1 MYVCIYVCFTY
12 LCRVFLLLQTPP
24 FTTTNQV
31 VEWDF
36 GGYKSVLGS
45 NLTVFDG
52 MKDNQNATVSVA
64 MQESRFQGSAKAKRS
79 QALDYYLQNR
89 MANVDELAV
98 CLHTNGRIDG
108 YKVMKTEDIP
118 SSLFRDS
125 AKSAK
130 PAAPAARGS
139 AAAPPQSPQLFSAE
153 AVNRNGATILR
164 FLAEN
169 CKPNQ
174 RGGSTGSYWLHRE
187 AGD

>member
-1 MYVCIYVCFTY
+1 M
-12 LCRVFLLLQTPP
+12 
-24 FTTTNQV
+24 

-52 MKDNQNATVSVA
+52 TRNDQDATLSVA
-64 MQESRFQGSAKAKRS
+64 MQESTYAGSAQAKRS

-98 CLHTNGRIDG
+98 CLHTNGHIDG

-118 SSLFRDS
+118 TSLFRDS

-130 PAAPAARGS
+130 SAKSTKPPPSPASSSSTASSP
-139 AAAPPQSPQLFSAE
+139 SPQLFSAE
-153 AVNRNGATILR
+153 AVNQNGATILR

-174 RGGSTGSYWLHRE
+174 RGGSTGSYWLRRE
-187 AGD
+187 AGDLDSMRSPARMGL